1 MPRGCA
7 SAPDE
12 RVISGPRVTLR
23 PVEEADY
30 PLIHAWQNDPDVWWR
45 MDYERPFSM
54 KDIADS
60 EARSREEGAPFVIE
74 AEGRPIGR
82 IGLNQFRARDR
93 ICSLYLFIGD
103 RTAWGKGYARES
115 IAVLLG
121 YAFDRWDLFQVELWT
136 LAVNEPAI
144 RVYERCGFVREAT
157 LRSRSYKDGAWVD
170 RLIMSVAREQ
180 FERAREGLEPGSERT
195 PGAGH

>member
-1 MPRGCA
+1 
-7 SAPDE
+7 
-12 RVISGPRVTLR
+12 VIRGPRITLR

-30 PLIHAWQNDPDVWWR
+30 PLIHAWQNDPDVWWW
-45 MDYERPFSM
+45 MDYERPFSL

-82 IGLNQFRARDR
+82 IGLNRFRARDR

-103 RTAWGKGYARES
+103 RTAWGRGYARES

-136 LAVNEPAI
+136 LAANEPAI
-144 RVYERCGFVREAT
+144 RVYERCGFVAEAT
-157 LRSRSYKDGAWVD
+157 LRARSYKDGTWMD
-170 RLIMSVAREQ
+170 RLVMILGRERFEHARSRVEH
-180 FERAREGLEPGSERT
+180 AALEAPDADADA
-195 PGAGH
+195 GASPDVV